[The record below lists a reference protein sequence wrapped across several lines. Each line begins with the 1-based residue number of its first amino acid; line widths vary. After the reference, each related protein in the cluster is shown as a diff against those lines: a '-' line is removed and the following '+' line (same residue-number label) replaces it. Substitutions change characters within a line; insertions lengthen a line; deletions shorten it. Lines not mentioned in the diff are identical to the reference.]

1 MTKKGIVKSKE
12 GHVCKSASVRPSSR
26 YVTGSDPFLEP
37 KEEAEGLSGSLG
49 ARLTPA
55 PRSVPVNKPA
65 ALLQL
70 HTPLCS
76 ALASLLWAGEADF
89 LFPGEAATGTCWQR
103 GAGGAILGSGG
114 A

>member
-37 KEEAEGLSGSLG
+37 KEEAEGLGGSLG

-70 HTPLCS
+70 HTPP
-76 ALASLLWAGEADF
+76 
-89 LFPGEAATGTCWQR
+89 LFSSCFPPVGW
-103 GAGGAILGSGG
+103 
-114 A
+114 